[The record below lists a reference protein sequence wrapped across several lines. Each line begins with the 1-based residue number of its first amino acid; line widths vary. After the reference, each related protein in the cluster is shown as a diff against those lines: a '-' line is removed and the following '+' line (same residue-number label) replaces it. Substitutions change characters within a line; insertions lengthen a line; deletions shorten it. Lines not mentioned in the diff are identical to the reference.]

1 MLIFVIFSLLCFY
14 GIFMASWIVKKEI
27 LLFLYDVQYTILMD
41 NKKKLMKQTETR
53 NPENEKGQD
62 WSATIS

>member
-1 MLIFVIFSLLCFY
+1 M
-14 GIFMASWIVKKEI
+14 KKEI

-53 NPENEKGQD
+53 NPESEKGQD